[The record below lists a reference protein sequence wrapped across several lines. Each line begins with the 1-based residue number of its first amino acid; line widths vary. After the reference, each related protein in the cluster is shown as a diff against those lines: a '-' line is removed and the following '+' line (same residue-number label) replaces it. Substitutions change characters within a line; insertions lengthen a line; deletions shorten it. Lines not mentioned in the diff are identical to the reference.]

1 MRTKILRRLDGTDF
15 RSPPR
20 LRKVTLIKVGKTKT
34 TRRVVSQN
42 HPDVLKRKRLYIDQI
57 YTSAYG
63 RKAYES
69 EALSLLNNDWEVLKI
84 LANVAPAR
92 MQEPCSSKKEVNHE

>member
-57 YTSAYG
+57 CISNYG
-63 RKAYES
+63 RKATED
-69 EALSLLNNDWEVLKI
+69 EVRIFINNDWEILKI

-92 MQEPCSSKKEVNHE
+92 MPKSCSSKKEVNHE